1 MGFFIEQALPLHP
14 CSYIWSGS
22 AAHSKVGQRG
32 VTGWNSKNT
41 SSLNTQKKRQNINEE
56 NCHKNDIQVRLFLN
70 AFYWSRAKQ
79 VQAVLDSMD
88 NLRCKASVCQLGGAA
103 RNPPQPSRLRTK
115 HPNISQCGSTV
126 TENNIQQC
134 IKCDCVCAIIYRAI

>member
-22 AAHSKVGQRG
+22 AAHSKAGQRG

-56 NCHKNDIQVRLFLN
+56 NCHKKDIQVRLFLN

-88 NLRCKASVCQLGGAA
+88 NLRCKASVCQLGGQLATPHNRPDYA
-103 RNPPQPSRLRTK
+103 LNTLIFHNVVVQ
-115 HPNISQCGSTV
+115 
-126 TENNIQQC
+126 
-134 IKCDCVCAIIYRAI
+134 